1 MEQSDKRYYGGAYDR
16 GAELIKDYVSRL
28 SEKSG
33 VYRMIG
39 ESGKVLYVG
48 KAKNLRARVI
58 SYTRPNGLNNRIM
71 RMVSMTHSMEFVVT
85 KTESEALLL
94 EADLIKSLK
103 PHFNVLLRDD
113 KSYPY
118 ILVRKDHDYPQI
130 LKHRGSKSTRGKYFG
145 PFASA
150 RNIYQTLE
158 ILQKAFLL
166 RSCTDHVFEN
176 RSRPCLLHQIK
187 RCSAPCTNEI
197 SREDYLKTVRDSEN
211 FLSGKGKAIIK
222 QLSDDMYEASTN
234 MDYEKAAEYRDR
246 LKALQSMSSGGNFHP
261 ESFEEADVIALF
273 REGDM
278 TCVQVMFFRAGQN
291 WGTASYFPR
300 ASSDTTE
307 SEILDG
313 FIGQFYQNK
322 PAPSLVLVSHI
333 LPQPDIL
340 SEALGKRYDTK
351 VAIEVPQAGERK
363 KILDMVLNNATES
376 LIRKR
381 AEKGVQTELLTK
393 LAAVLELEPP
403 LTRIEIY
410 DNAHISGTNPVGGMV
425 VTTQDGFQKKE
436 YRTWKIKNKDM
447 TAGDDYA
454 MMREVLSRR
463 FARIR
468 DEAAERPDSMPSLI
482 ILDGGQG
489 QLSSVLK
496 ATEEYGLDIP
506 IIAVAKGEDRNAG
519 RERFFMQGKPSF
531 MLQHNDPVL
540 YFVQRMRDEAH
551 RFANGTHAK
560 KRKKD
565 MDKTVLDDIEGI
577 GAARKKALIAKF
589 GSARAVADA
598 SMEEI
603 AATPNVSKTLAQ
615 KIFDQLH

>member
-1 MEQSDKRYYGGAYDR
+1 MDISDKRYYGGAYDR

-28 SEKSG
+28 SEKPG

-39 ESGKVLYVG
+39 EEGKVLYVG
-48 KAKNLRARVI
+48 KAKNLRARVV

-71 RMVSMTHSMEFVVT
+71 RMVSMTHSMEFVIT

-130 LKHRGSKSTRGKYFG
+130 LKHRGAKSTKGKYFG

-150 RNIYQTLE
+150 KNIYQTLE
-158 ILQKAFLL
+158 IMQKAFLL

-176 RSRPCLLHQIK
+176 RFRPCLLHQIK

-197 SREDYLKTVRDSEN
+197 SREDYLQTVRDAEH

-222 QLSDDMYEASTN
+222 QLSDDMYAASHE
-234 MDYEKAAEYRDR
+234 MDFEKAAEYRDR
-246 LKALQSMSSGGNFHP
+246 LKALQSMSGGGNFHP

-273 REGDM
+273 READM
-278 TCVQVMFFRAGQN
+278 VCVRVMFFRAGQN
-291 WGTASYFPR
+291 WGTASFFPR
-300 ASSDTTE
+300 ASAEATE

-322 PAPSLVLVSHI
+322 PAPSLLLVSHA

-340 SEALGKRYDTK
+340 SEALGTRYDTK
-351 VAIEVPQAGERK
+351 VQIELPQKGERK
-363 KILDMVLNNATES
+363 KILDMVMVNASES
-376 LIRKR
+376 LARKH
-381 AEKGVQTELLTK
+381 AEKGVQTELLDK
-393 LAAVLELEPP
+393 LAEILDLDLP
-403 LTRIEIY
+403 LSRIEIY
-410 DNAHISGTNPVGGMV
+410 DNAHISGTNAVGAMV
-425 VTTQDGFQKKE
+425 VTTPEGFQKKE
-436 YRTWKIKNKDM
+436 YRTWKIKNTNM
-447 TAGDDYA
+447 ASGDDYA

-468 DEAAERPDSMPSLI
+468 DEAAERPESMPSLI

-489 QLSSVLK
+489 QLSSVLE
-496 ATEEYGLDIP
+496 ATDEYGLDIP
-506 IIAVAKGEDRNAG
+506 IIAVAKGEERNAG
-519 RERFFMQGKPSF
+519 RERFFVPDRPSF

-565 MDKTVLDDIEGI
+565 MDKTLLDDIEGI
-577 GAARKKALIAKF
+577 GQARKKSF
-589 GSARAVADA
+589 DC
-598 SMEEI
+598 
-603 AATPNVSKTLAQ
+603 
-615 KIFDQLH
+615 KI